1 MTLEELNQHLALRE
15 KLDKAYELLVSLR
28 AAANPG
34 AAKLTGMPHAPG
46 VKDKVGDLAIEIAD
60 LTARIEFLT
69 AEIEAQEPPIKA
81 FVSGIEDDQTRMVF
95 RLRFLRGLSWKEVS
109 QILGRFTTEKSVSEV
124 CYKYLRSMELDSELR
139 ERVATPR
146 EPRNQEN

>member
-15 KLDKAYELLVSLR
+15 KLDKAQELLMSLR

-60 LTARIEFLT
+60 LTSRIEYLT
-69 AEIEAQEPPIKA
+69 AEVVAQEPPIEA

-109 QILGRFTTEKSVSEV
+109 QILGQYTTEGSVKAA
-124 CYKYLRSMELDSELR
+124 CYRYFRDAGGEDVGLGEETAL
-139 ERVATPR
+139 
-146 EPRNQEN
+146 